1 MSPSRMI
8 RTPPWL
14 LFVLALG
21 LFYFYSGGGPNQ
33 GTRFNL
39 DRALLAEGRVT
50 TESFYTN
57 SEDRAVYRGKHY
69 CDKAPG
75 TSFTALPA
83 LALTRVLLRL
93 TAVAPESTSGLYI
106 QMRVATWS
114 TATLPALLLCWLS
127 FAWAIR
133 LGYSRFAAA
142 YVSLA
147 LGLASPFWAY
157 GTLFWGNA
165 LAGLCLV
172 CATHAVLD
180 LLRARR
186 PDPMSGVA
194 VSSGVVTGWAVL
206 TEFSIAPMAIALF
219 VWLLVGLRP
228 WGVYWRRL
236 LWFAA
241 GALVVAAILA
251 TYQQVAFGSPFRL
264 GYGRVDGFDDM
275 KRGLFGVRWP
285 QPEAMAGILWG
296 RRGLLVTAPLLLF
309 GIVGHALAIARGRNR
324 HTAVLCLAFSVYPFL
339 LNASYAYWDGGWTY
353 GPRHMSAALPFLA
366 LGLAPLYDALPR
378 WGRPVVLTAL
388 PVAIFATMIA
398 VGTHGMTPYAPSN
411 ALADLY
417 WTALQTGHYAQH
429 RGWPDTGG
437 PATNWGLAL
446 GLARAYSLVPLWI
459 GMGIGLVGLFR
470 SLVISPSGWRR
481 RAWRRWLPHP

>member
-1 MSPSRMI
+1 MWRGRLN

-21 LFYFYSGGGPNQ
+21 YCYFYSGGGPNQ

-39 DRALLAEGRVT
+39 DRALLAEGRIT
-50 TESFYTN
+50 TESFYKN
-57 SEDRAVYRGKHY
+57 SEDRALYRGKHY

-75 TSFTALPA
+75 ASFTALPF
-83 LALTRVLLRL
+83 LALTRALLRM
-93 TAVAPESTSGLYI
+93 TGVAPESTSGLSVQI
-106 QMRVATWS
+106 RVATWS
-114 TATLPALLLCWLS
+114 TATLPALLLCWLT
-127 FAWAIR
+127 FAWAVR

-142 YVSLA
+142 CAALA
-147 LGLASPFWAY
+147 LGLASPLWAY
-157 GTLFWGNA
+157 GTLFWANA

-172 CATHAVLD
+172 FATRAVLD
-180 LLRARR
+180 LRRARHAE
-186 PDPMSGVA
+186 PMA
-194 VSSGVVTGWAVL
+194 RTAAFAGVVAGWAVL
-206 TEFSIAPMAIALF
+206 TEFSLAPMVVALF
-219 VWLLVGLRP
+219 VLLLVGLRP

-236 LWFAA
+236 LWFTA
-241 GALVVAAILA
+241 GALVVAALLA
-251 TYQQVAFGSPFRL
+251 TYQQLAFGSPFRL

-309 GIVGHALAIARGRNR
+309 GMVGHLLAIVRRRNR

-378 WGRPVVLTAL
+378 WGRPVAITAL
-388 PVAIFATMIA
+388 LVAIAMTLIA
-398 VGTHGMTPYAPSN
+398 VGTHGMTPYAPEN
-411 ALADLY
+411 AVVDLY
-417 WTALQTGHYAQH
+417 WSAVQTGHYAQH
-429 RGWPDTGG
+429 RGWTDIGG
-437 PATNWGLAL
+437 PATNWGLAF
-446 GLARAYSLVPLWI
+446 GLKRAYSLVPLWL

-470 SLVISPSGWRR
+470 SLICSPRGWPTQTRR
-481 RAWRRWLPHP
+481 SWLSHT